1 VGPTAR
7 LALLGKPGSGKGT
20 QGVTLAKE
28 LGVPLVSIGELLRR
42 RAADRGRPA
51 PELQAMLERGE
62 LVPDDLV
69 LAVVRDTLGAM
80 GDGGYILDG
89 FPRTVAQARSEAVP
103 IDAVINLAL
112 SDDDARARLLGRASV
127 GRADDANLEAIER
140 RLRAFH
146 SDTEPLIDLYRSRG
160 TLTTVDATASPAE
173 VTSAILEALG
183 AGDRAEGPGTP
194 GS

>member
-20 QGVTLAKE
+20 QGTTLAKE

-42 RAADRGRPA
+42 RAADRARPA

-69 LAVVRDTLGAM
+69 LSVVRDTLGAM

-89 FPRTVAQARSEAVP
+89 FPRTVAQARSEGVP
-103 IDAVINLAL
+103 IDAVVNLAL
-112 SDDDARARLLGRASV
+112 SDDDARERLLGRAAG

-146 SDTEPLIDLYRSRG
+146 SATEPLIDWYRSRG
-160 TLTTVDATASPAE
+160 ILTTVDATASPAE
-173 VTSAILEALG
+173 VTSAILDALG
-183 AGDRAEGPGTP
+183 
-194 GS
+194 S